1 MSSET
6 AISRWLQAEMPRRG
20 YPIGGPR
27 AGGISRLAED
37 AGIPQASMSRI
48 VNGRAE
54 PGVEHLRK
62 IGKVF
67 SVPLNELL
75 IHAEMAD
82 ESDFT
87 FRTILSPGSPDEGAA
102 QQVDVPHDVPIEDL
116 DGYQQHLWFTPDMTV
131 EQREKLVSFARL
143 LRTDMPGEADR
154 LAAMIGVLRAL
165 VGDEAPGATV
175 RR

>member
-37 AGIPQASMSRI
+37 SGIPQASMSRI

-54 PGVEHLRK
+54 PGIEHLRK

-67 SVPLNELL
+67 AVPLNELL
-75 IHAEMAD
+75 VHAEMAD
-82 ESDFT
+82 ESDFALHDVIPPT
-87 FRTILSPGSPDEGAA
+87 GGASRR
-102 QQVDVPHDVPIEDL
+102 VKVPRDVPIEDL
-116 DGYQQHLWFTPDMTV
+116 DEYQQHLWFTPDMTV

-165 VGDEAPGATV
+165 VDDAASGTAV
-175 RR
+175 RL